1 MAFTHRHFDVQIERC
16 VASGCLSWPK
26 PGEAMSEGSLGGNRC
41 YEDLRRLPWC
51 EARRVYAFEDK
62 CIERILNST
71 HAEKEYESIIA
82 ELANDLDNIGLF
94 GLDIGVASA
103 VLALSSARCIPFTS
117 CNAGAFG
124 GHHAEEYPI
133 VAFYAKMELI
143 PLLLECV
150 EEAGTGLVNT
160 ELGSLITYADD
171 IRKMRRFANA
181 IIERS
186 SAFRNLRFNSR
197 FKNDSTEHP
206 HDERQMKLEL

>member
-1 MAFTHRHFDVQIERC
+1 MDE
-16 VASGCLSWPK
+16 
-26 PGEAMSEGSLGGNRC
+26 EGLGGNRC

-51 EARRVYAFEDK
+51 EARRVYAFEGK

-82 ELANDLDNIGLF
+82 ELANDLDTI

-103 VLALSSARCIPFTS
+103 VLALSSARCITFTS

-124 GHHAEEYPI
+124 GNHAEEYPV
-133 VAFYAKMELI
+133 VAFYAKEQSI
-143 PLLLECV
+143 PLLLECA
-150 EEAGTGLVNT
+150 EEAETGLVNA
-160 ELGSLITYADD
+160 ELGSLVTYAND

-197 FKNDSTEHP
+197 FKNDSTDRP
-206 HDERQMKLEL
+206 HDERQMELEL

>member
-1 MAFTHRHFDVQIERC
+1 MAFTHRHFDVQIERHIDPER
-16 VASGCLSWPK
+16 LSWPE
-26 PGEAMSEGSLGGNRC
+26 PGAAMDDTGLGGNRC

-82 ELANDLDNIGLF
+82 ELADDLDTIGLF

-124 GHHAEEYPI
+124 GNHAEECPM
-133 VAFYAKMELI
+133 VAFYAKVPSI
-143 PLLLECV
+143 PLLLECA
-150 EEAGTGLVNT
+150 EEAETGLVNA
-160 ELGSLITYADD
+160 ELGSLVTYADD
-171 IRKMRRFANA
+171 IRKMRGFAKA

-186 SAFRNLRFNSR
+186 SAFRKLR
-197 FKNDSTEHP
+197 FKNDSTDRQ
-206 HDERQMKLEL
+206 HDETQMKLDL

>member
-1 MAFTHRHFDVQIERC
+1 MAFTHRHFDVHIKRHIDLER
-16 VASGCLSWPK
+16 LSWPK
-26 PGEAMSEGSLGGNRC
+26 PGEAMDEGDLGCNRC
-41 YEDLRRLPWC
+41 YEDLRCLPWC

-82 ELANDLDNIGLF
+82 ELADDLDTIGLF

-124 GHHAEEYPI
+124 GNHAEEWPM
-133 VAFYAKMELI
+133 VAFYAKVPSI
-143 PLLLECV
+143 PLLLECA
-150 EEAGTGLVNT
+150 EEARTGLVNA
-160 ELGSLITYADD
+160 ELGSLVTYADD
-171 IRKMRRFANA
+171 IRKMRSFSNA

-186 SAFRNLRFNSR
+186 SAFRNLRF
-197 FKNDSTEHP
+197 KNDTTDRP
-206 HDERQMKLEL
+206 HDERQMELEL